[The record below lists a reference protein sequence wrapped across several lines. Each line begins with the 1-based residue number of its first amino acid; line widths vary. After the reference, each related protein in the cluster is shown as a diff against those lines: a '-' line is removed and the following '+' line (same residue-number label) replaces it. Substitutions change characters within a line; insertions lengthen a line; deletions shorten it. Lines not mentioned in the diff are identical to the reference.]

1 MYTGDLVL
9 LRHARD
15 PKRGFRV
22 LDPLQLNNSVNFQS
36 SLGDFDVGVKNWPSM
51 QSFGH

>member
-1 MYTGDLVL
+1 ML

-36 SLGDFDVGVKNWPSM
+36 SLGDFDVGLKNWPSM